1 MKVGVKEIRDSKMV
15 TLVKKVGDWKKG
27 RKKEKRILPRQISG
41 ISILVSDYLNK
52 SEEASA

>member
-15 TLVKKVGDWKKG
+15 TLVKIVGDWKKG
-27 RKKEKRILPRQISG
+27 RKKEKRILPGQISG